1 MKTTFSV
8 RMETG
13 RELAA
18 VLREIVRV
26 VEAAGAREPL
36 EAERVSQGAAVEADQ
51 LRGEEPLFLRV

>member
-18 VLREIVRV
+18 AFRETVRV
-26 VEAAGAREPL
+26 VEAVGAREPL
-36 EAERVSQGAAVEADQ
+36 EGERVSQGATVEADQ
-51 LRGEEPLFLRV
+51 LRGDDPLFLSM